1 MLERDKQ
8 AAEESWLSQAA
19 PWRSVSFA
27 ETSSCDQA
35 SRYTTGIFYLFCH
48 VILSLSAARLVFGF
62 LARDFEWS
70 PPHLGSG
77 MAFIFLY
84 FHATIG
90 PLFHLFFDLSAETKH
105 LLFNE
110 PRRHAIQVLRAFF
123 SGYLKKYLLN
133 GAMAYMAVYGVLVS
147 YTNLKPAIPL
157 LNHRLYDDILFRCD
171 AWILNLLTC
180 GGLYILPKTPYLT
193 HCFDTMYFFLWPLA
207 CLTLLLASREEAV
220 FWRFTS
226 AWCVAFA
233 LSLPFSILFP
243 TMGPAFFKPELY
255 RHITGTCSAGA
266 MERLWSHYQSF
277 KSYPLQTPIVTA
289 NGIVGMPSL
298 HIALCYLSSLAIG
311 ALYPRLRFLMG
322 GVVLLFVVA
331 TVYLGWHYLLDAL
344 GGIGVG
350 WIAHKISCRW
360 FYRKSRNT

>member
-1 MLERDKQ
+1 MLEREKQ
-8 AAEESWLSQAA
+8 AAEESLLSQAA
-19 PWRSVSFA
+19 PWRSASLA
-27 ETSSCDQA
+27 QACSRDQA
-35 SRYTTGIFYLFCH
+35 NQYTTGIVYLFCQ
-48 VILSLSAARLVFGF
+48 VILSLSVARLVFGF
-62 LARDFEWS
+62 LARDFEWL
-70 PPHLGSG
+70 PANLGSG
-77 MAFIFLY
+77 MAFIFFY

-90 PLFHLFFDLSAETKH
+90 PLFHLFSDLLAETKH

-110 PRRHAIQVLRAFF
+110 PRRHAVRVLRDFF
-123 SGYLKKYLLN
+123 SGYLRNYLFN

-147 YTNLKPAIPL
+147 YTNLKPSIPL
-157 LNHRLYDDILFRCD
+157 LNDRLYDDILFRCD
-171 AWILNLLTC
+171 SWILKLVTL
-180 GGLYILPKTPYLT
+180 GGHFIIPKNPSIT

-207 CLTLLLASREEAV
+207 CLTLLLASREEVV
-220 FWRFTS
+220 FWRYTS
-226 AWCVAFA
+226 AWCIAFV

-255 RHITGTCSAGA
+255 QHISGTCSAGA

-311 ALYPRLRFLMG
+311 TLYPRLRFFMA
-322 GVVLLFVVA
+322 GVVFLFVVA
-331 TVYLGWHYLLDAL
+331 TVYLGWHYLLDGL

-360 FYRKSRNT
+360 FYRKTV